1 MDEDVPYECIQLDHE
16 NFFNVIREII
26 NLKFEHGIKVNPLCD
41 D

>member
-1 MDEDVPYECIQLDHE
+1 MDENVLYECMHLDHE
-16 NFFNVIREII
+16 KLFCVIREII